1 MAAAAKYKV
10 AAIKKL
16 VVKVHLRIDE
26 FTYEALTVNLKDK
39 FESHLDRIRG
49 VFEETRDTIYD
60 LITDLDEEADKERIS
75 KLKQIDKQL
84 TDKFKKN
91 EKEVREEMIK
101 LLAANDENTNGS
113 VKSKE
118 DKAIEEKTLKFKIRM
133 ENHLKKTKALNETI
147 LAVGNCDEMSEQD
160 VRKNLIE
167 SKEWEKKV
175 DNLLTGKETI
185 DEETVGL
192 ELDEDLKSSVRD
204 NFNQLLDTV
213 QTKIKQLTL
222 LDSQLGLHT
231 LAPSKVKEN
240 VVYPEAFKGEPG
252 EDVYKFAREFKE
264 AILADH
270 VRACDEVKTLVKHLK
285 GEAKRTVGEHHEKLK
300 I

>member
-1 MAAAAKYKV
+1 M
-10 AAIKKL
+10 
-16 VVKVHLRIDE
+16 VKVHLRIDE

-147 LAVGNCDEMSEQD
+147 LAIGNCDEMSEQE
-160 VRKNLIE
+160 VRKNLME

-192 ELDEDLKSSVRD
+192 GLDEDLKNSVR
-204 NFNQLLDTV
+204 
-213 QTKIKQLTL
+213 
-222 LDSQLGLHT
+222 
-231 LAPSKVKEN
+231 
-240 VVYPEAFKGEPG
+240 
-252 EDVYKFAREFKE
+252 
-264 AILADH
+264 
-270 VRACDEVKTLVKHLK
+270 
-285 GEAKRTVGEHHEKLK
+285 
-300 I
+300 